1 MRRTSLAATAT
12 ATAAA
17 TFDSSAT
24 IRPSDLA
31 VRARASTTITV
42 VIRTQGQVAMA

>member
-1 MRRTSLAATAT
+1 MGRTSLAATAR
-12 ATAAA
+12 AAA
-17 TFDSSAT
+17 TFNSSAT

-42 VIRTQGQVAMA
+42 VTGTQGQVAVA